1 VTHPQISRIYADQTW
16 TTYGKKD
23 RIAARAEAA
32 AGSGYQALCS
42 KELHIKPRVIAMCLI
57 LKAHLLPGR
66 RMVSGTPV
74 DLMSTYAP

>member
-1 VTHPQISRIYADQTW
+1 
-16 TTYGKKD
+16 
-23 RIAARAEAA
+23 
-32 AGSGYQALCS
+32 
-42 KELHIKPRVIAMCLI
+42 MCLI